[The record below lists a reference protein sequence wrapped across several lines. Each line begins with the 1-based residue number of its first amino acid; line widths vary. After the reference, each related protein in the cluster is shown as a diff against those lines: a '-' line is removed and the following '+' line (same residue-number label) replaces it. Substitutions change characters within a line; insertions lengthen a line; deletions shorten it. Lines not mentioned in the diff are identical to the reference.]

1 MVYLHRALFVF
12 WTYFFL
18 CIRLHMS
25 PSNWYLPI
33 HSTRNQLKNI
43 LAKSFNS
50 IWHRLIL
57 LNSRHISSFLKILLT
72 RTVSLVAFLNFPC
85 LVLTFSSVSFLNY
98 FNPGIVFCS
107 TTTRGWARSMRPS
120 RPFAWDLWKRNIF
133 CHARISYIYLKLFP
147 NCFHTYQQLKID
159 LREHV
164 LHDPGHL
171 FWINDEQQQSTLGS
185 ILLHQS
191 SLSSHFRSKDWK
203 FDDLFS
209 FSLKLDGF
217 NYGWWYEDK

>member
-1 MVYLHRALFVF
+1 MAYLHWAVFVL
-12 WTYFFL
+12 WTYFCL
-18 CIRLHMS
+18 WIRFHMS

-43 LAKSFNS
+43 LAKSLNS
-50 IWHRLIL
+50 IWHRLIKL
-57 LNSRHISSFLKILLT
+57 IHNSKHISSFLKILLT

-133 CHARISYIYLKLFP
+133 CHARISYIYLKLHFP
-147 NCFHTYQQLKID
+147 IVFTPINNWKLTYVNTCCTTRD
-159 LREHV
+159 TYS
-164 LHDPGHL
+164 G
-171 FWINDEQQQSTLGS
+171 
-185 ILLHQS
+185 
-191 SLSSHFRSKDWK
+191 
-203 FDDLFS
+203 
-209 FSLKLDGF
+209 
-217 NYGWWYEDK
+217 

>member
-1 MVYLHRALFVF
+1 MLYLHRALLVF

-25 PSNWYLPI
+25 PSNWSLPI

-133 CHARISYIYLKLFP
+133 CHARISYIYLKLFSHLSTIE
-147 NCFHTYQQLKID
+147 NWLTWT
-159 LREHV
+159 RV
-164 LHDPGHL
+164 ARPGTL
-171 FWINDEQQQSTLGS
+171 ILDKWRTTAIYVGINFATPVFF
-185 ILLHQS
+185 IVA
-191 SLSSHFRSKDWK
+191 
-203 FDDLFS
+203 FS
-209 FSLKLDGF
+209 F
-217 NYGWWYEDK
+217 